1 MPIKLNGATSGSVEL
16 DVPATV
22 SGGDVTL
29 TLPTA
34 DGSAGQVLSTNASGA
49 LSFVNR
55 VEWDQFQL
63 IQNKSSNGTLT
74 EWARCSYA
82 GFGQVGGQMT
92 HSSGTWTFPSTGH
105 YLIIGRP
112 TFSIDGADTCT
123 MVVKV
128 TTDNST
134 YTGAGKAYDGL
145 NNSSAGTERYGSS
158 AVFTFVDVTDTSNV
172 KVQFEAESLSG
183 NSNFLGGPSDTALFT
198 TVTFIRLGD
207 T

>member
-16 DVPATV
+16 GVPATV

-63 IQNKSSNGTLT
+63 TGSKYSDGTIT
-74 EWARCSYA
+74 EWARCSYT

-105 YLIIGRP
+105 YLIIARP
-112 TFSIDGADTCT
+112 TFAIDGSDTCT
-123 MVVKV
+123 MIVKV

-134 YTGAGKAYDGL
+134 YTGAGKASDGL
-145 NNSSAGTERYGSS
+145 NDSSAGSERYGSS

-172 KVQFEAESLSG
+172 KVQFEADSLSG
-183 NSNFLGGPSDTALFT
+183 NSRVLGGGGTTALFT